1 MLTPAHRAEL
11 EQVSVDV
18 DVVDTPKEEVEVE
31 AFNGHPGEAA
41 EQRKVHDGSQ
51 CFARRRLGR
60 GGQSQRRTQ
69 QEGHIEEQHGGMQVH
84 VDTCYGVTLLPAG
97 GSMAFHGLETSQAVP
112 PPRAHGHII
121 MGTLRLGWGWGST
134 SSHHSTAA
142 LLPPSLHPLEK
153 PTPLWGIN

>member
-1 MLTPAHRAEL
+1 M
-11 EQVSVDV
+11 DV

-121 MGTLRLGWGWGST
+121 MGTTEAGVGMEIDQQPPQHSCSPTSQPPPPGETHPTLGDQLDKKEGC
-134 SSHHSTAA
+134 
-142 LLPPSLHPLEK
+142 
-153 PTPLWGIN
+153 